1 MSMITVQPQRAGKA
15 KKRCRQIS
23 IMVLAASVQTA
34 LGFAILPSH
43 TKIPIVMKSF
53 PEIDRK
59 RRMGQWRRS
68 LSLKYADEDDNNAVI
83 SDKNDVESSSTTH
96 MPIVVTSGDNIR
108 YEKKMDEQ
116 NEDIMVNEDLTGM
129 PLPSDI
135 SDAIKEVLTAPV
147 VPAEEKE
154 KDKNQIQQLIL
165 PITAAKSKKL
175 GAPKGSNIA
184 VSNLPSL
191 ERDTVANRKV
201 KRRKSRF
208 NLGRRWN
215 RLRPGQKFRFRLG
228 LASIAFVS
236 LWNTVVIRNYGGFIT
251 GILTGAAA
259 TTTATGF
266 GSLLRR
272 WLSNRG
278 FQGIAALGRSIAYG
292 WAIFVAYP
300 RLLDRRAK
308 ERRLKREEEAFDQW
322 RRYLKGAADE
332 VVRLRKELSLLEGE
346 IRAFRRE
353 ILAIRAARIDTSA
366 ATSKKNGIGD
376 WDDNE
381 SSHGS
386 NKNDNSNK
394 SDRILREA
402 IINEMTQLTRL
413 RDDTRSALTMAR
425 KRWSEIRSKRP
436 VSHSQSALTSAFD
449 VLDFELHVASDFEY
463 DGINVDDVNDDPLL
477 TGF

>member
-1 MSMITVQPQRAGKA
+1 
-15 KKRCRQIS
+15 
-23 IMVLAASVQTA
+23 
-34 LGFAILPSH
+34 
-43 TKIPIVMKSF
+43 
-53 PEIDRK
+53 
-59 RRMGQWRRS
+59 
-68 LSLKYADEDDNNAVI
+68 
-83 SDKNDVESSSTTH
+83 
-96 MPIVVTSGDNIR
+96 
-108 YEKKMDEQ
+108 MDEH
-116 NEDIMVNEDLTGM
+116 NEDIVINEDLTGM
-129 PLPSDI
+129 SLPSDI

-147 VPAEEKE
+147 VPAEEKG
-154 KDKNQIQQLIL
+154 KDKKQIQQLIL

-175 GAPKGSNIA
+175 GVPKGSNIA
-184 VSNLPSL
+184 VSNLTSL
-191 ERDTVANRKV
+191 ERDTVANRKK
-201 KRRKSRF
+201 KRRKSKF

-228 LASIAFVS
+228 LVSIAFVS
-236 LWNTVVIRNYGGFIT
+236 LWNTVVIRNYGGFVT

-272 WLSNRG
+272 WFSNRG

-308 ERRLKREEEAFDQW
+308 ERRLKREEEASDQW

-366 ATSKKNGIGD
+366 AMSKKNGIGD
-376 WDDNE
+376 WEDKD

-386 NKNDNSNK
+386 NKKDSSNK